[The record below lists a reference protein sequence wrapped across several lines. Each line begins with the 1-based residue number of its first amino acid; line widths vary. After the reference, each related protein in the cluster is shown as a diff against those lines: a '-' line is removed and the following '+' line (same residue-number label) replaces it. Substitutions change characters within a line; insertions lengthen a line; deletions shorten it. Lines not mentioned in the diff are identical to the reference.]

1 MSHCYWLKKLDEESS
16 YLCAFNTPFGRYKF
30 NRMPFGIIM
39 LFSECSSQMV
49 DDEFSDIPGVLAVH
63 DYIIVSA
70 ADTEEHD
77 TALSKVLKRARERN
91 INFNKKKAQLRVIEV
106 KYLGNIVSATGFTP
120 DPEKIRA
127 ITKMP
132 PPESKQELRRL
143 LGMVIYLS
151 QYISNTSE
159 ITAPLRSLLKNDV
172 QWSWHDEHQK

>member
-1 MSHCYWLKKLDEESS
+1 
-16 YLCAFNTPFGRYKF
+16 
-30 NRMPFGIIM
+30 M
-39 LFSECSSQMV
+39 LFSECSSQKV

-91 INFNKKKAQLRVIEV
+91 INFNKKKAQLRVTEV

-132 PPESKQELRRL
+132 PPESKQELRRQ

-159 ITAPLRSLLKNDV
+159 ITAPLRNLLKNDV
-172 QWSWHDEHQK
+172 QSSWHDEHQK